1 MLTVLRPRELTPM
14 EGLDHL
20 FLLPERVLEMDTK
33 NLQKDLA
40 GLDFDARL
48 LHEAPMGNVWLCTM
62 HWFAHLGSD
71 SSNVEDEKEARIKTF
86 KERQNEERQRKL
98 DEMKHQALAAQRF
111 KEQKE
116 NERRQRIDDLR
127 LKEDERRQQ
136 VEDRKKAINDAERDR
151 LESILKRNQERE
163 ARIEAKRKNE
173 RSSMVF
179 AFGSSTPRMLGPAD
193 SSGSFW
199 GHRRATSTQNITYS
213 PAPLTRRQSE
223 RELDGGSKKRATSA
237 GGLER
242 SGEDM
247 RMSTSMYAVFHW
259 DSDPDS
265 FKSPIT
271 SLPAQP
277 ISLNTT
283 SSFATTPQ
291 HPAGCISGYVGRRR
305 TDLMP
310 TIPAKDSPTTLPRKP
325 FMRSPG
331 RAYSMSRLDQL
342 SKPRKRPTDLPTL
355 TEMAIHSP
363 FKSLYHPQQSSVSR
377 SMSHLAFNKPAQPVQ
392 SQKPLRKADSR
403 SMHQLTTAVS
413 LPPPRTTRAT
423 ELRQKKLASTNCFS
437 QVEAPSRPSSS
448 LSQQSTS
455 SVTSSVVMRSRP
467 STAPRGPRP
476 ASIAVTGITTDLKNL
491 ADIKKP
497 DNKPPLPKV
506 RKSSLVKSQEKIGKK
521 KSLSSPT
528 EGSPKTL
535 LSPTSTATAT
545 ITTDV
550 DITNTLINV
559 DRNTTNFVS
568 ETISNEDKLILN
580 GQECS
585 IESDNKQ
592 TTPQLI
598 QIDQIGPTDVTDQL
612 ETKFNEMSICDDEK
626 GDAVKDMIYQIIDKV
641 EENIFGKSE
650 PSAVPDNQLDMFES
664 QSGDIDMTASVNSKP
679 RITTEEEAKAALAER
694 RRLAREEAERQA
706 EMERLRIEEEI
717 RIEYE
722 RQQREEELQRQLI
735 EQQRAAEEERLR
747 EAIKEAQRREEEEKL
762 RKEEELRLKVLKDEA
777 ERKAREEA
785 ERQKAEL
792 QERLKNEEKEREA
805 RRKRVEAIML
815 RTRGKNNS
823 GVSQTEEKNAE
834 NKFEVKVNGSKTD
847 SAENGHKNGK
857 DIETVDNIIPVDTL
871 KNANTVN
878 VTTLSTDD
886 TINSNDAWQRN
897 SQTDLLM

>member
-48 LHEAPMGNVWLCTM
+48 LHEAPMGNVWLSGSRPSSANRGTM

-325 FMRSPG
+325 FMRSP
-331 RAYSMSRLDQL
+331 
-342 SKPRKRPTDLPTL
+342 
-355 TEMAIHSP
+355 
-363 FKSLYHPQQSSVSR
+363 
-377 SMSHLAFNKPAQPVQ
+377 
-392 SQKPLRKADSR
+392 
-403 SMHQLTTAVS
+403 
-413 LPPPRTTRAT
+413 
-423 ELRQKKLASTNCFS
+423 
-437 QVEAPSRPSSS
+437 APSRPSSS

>member
-48 LHEAPMGNVWLCTM
+48 LHEAPMGNVWLS
-62 HWFAHLGSD
+62 GSRP
-71 SSNVEDEKEARIKTF
+71 SSANRDEKEARIKTF

-325 FMRSPG
+325 FMRSP
-331 RAYSMSRLDQL
+331 
-342 SKPRKRPTDLPTL
+342 
-355 TEMAIHSP
+355 
-363 FKSLYHPQQSSVSR
+363 
-377 SMSHLAFNKPAQPVQ
+377 
-392 SQKPLRKADSR
+392 
-403 SMHQLTTAVS
+403 
-413 LPPPRTTRAT
+413 
-423 ELRQKKLASTNCFS
+423 
-437 QVEAPSRPSSS
+437 APSRPSSS